1 MFHFEAH
8 DKPLIKTVNDMRAFT
23 KLGFIYNE
31 YGIEYTYEGFWK
43 LVEDSKV
50 PIDGEEP
57 YVLFDPNYPDEPVYG
72 YENEGFAFTEG
83 DFC

>member
-1 MFHFEAH
+1 MFQFEAH
-8 DKPLIKTVNDMRAFT
+8 NKPLIKTVNDMKAFT

-31 YGIEYTYEGFWK
+31 CGIEYTYEDFWK

-57 YVLFDPNYPDEPVYG
+57 YVLFDPNYPDEPIYG